1 MKDAKGHGSTAHGT
15 GVDQIGQIKTMP
27 LNKLRPHGPTDP
39 ALVNK
44 YRELIKSGA
53 PITPILIDTN
63 NLIWDGHHRY
73 EAYKAEGIKRAPVE
87 IQKPM
92 VAAGMSN
99 VPTKRPKSFGDPERY
114 M

>member
-63 NLIWDGHHRY
+63 NLD
-73 EAYKAEGIKRAPVE
+73 
-87 IQKPM
+87 
-92 VAAGMSN
+92 N
-99 VPTKRPKSFGDPERY
+99 VFCPTCDTYYDPRELD
-114 M
+114 